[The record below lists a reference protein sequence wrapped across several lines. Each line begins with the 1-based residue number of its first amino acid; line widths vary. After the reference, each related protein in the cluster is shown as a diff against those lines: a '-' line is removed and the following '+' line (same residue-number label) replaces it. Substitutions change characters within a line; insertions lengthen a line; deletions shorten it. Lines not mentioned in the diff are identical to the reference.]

1 MKNPLWMR
9 RAGLATLAL
18 AVVGAVGFVLLRAGP
33 LAPLQVTVIT
43 VQEGR
48 LHPAIFGVGTVEARR
63 SWMVGPTTAGRV
75 LNVQVDV
82 GDVVKAGQLLAEM
95 DAVDM
100 DQRLSALDA
109 TVARARSTQAAAAA
123 QLADATARRELA
135 QLNAQRNQNL
145 AAQNFIS
152 AGALESRLQEK
163 ASADAA
169 LQAAQANLSATGQD
183 LVRIQ
188 AERAALAQQRGNVRL
203 LAPADAV
210 VTSRDAEA
218 GSTVVAGQSVLRLV
232 DPASLWVKLRVDQG
246 RSGGLASGLVGH
258 IVLRSQPQAAL
269 PGKVARVELLADS
282 VTEERIAQVAFDAP
296 AGTTPIAPSLG
307 ELAEVTLQLPETQP
321 ALLVPNASVQRVAG
335 QVGVWRMQG
344 GKPAFV
350 PVRLGASSLDGQVQ
364 VLDGLQAGDTVV
376 VYSQKAVTAG
386 ARVQV
391 VDALVKPAPQGSAP

>member
-1 MKNPLWMR
+1 MKKPLWMR

-163 ASADAA
+163 PQPMLPCKPHRPTSAQRART
-169 LQAAQANLSATGQD
+169 LSAFRPN
-183 LVRIQ
+183 VPHWPSS
-188 AERAALAQQRGNVRL
+188 AAMCACWHRPTR
-203 LAPADAV
+203 
-210 VTSRDAEA
+210 
-218 GSTVVAGQSVLRLV
+218 
-232 DPASLWVKLRVDQG
+232 W
-246 RSGGLASGLVGH
+246 
-258 IVLRSQPQAAL
+258 
-269 PGKVARVELLADS
+269 
-282 VTEERIAQVAFDAP
+282 
-296 AGTTPIAPSLG
+296 
-307 ELAEVTLQLPETQP
+307 
-321 ALLVPNASVQRVAG
+321 
-335 QVGVWRMQG
+335 
-344 GKPAFV
+344 
-350 PVRLGASSLDGQVQ
+350 
-364 VLDGLQAGDTVV
+364 
-376 VYSQKAVTAG
+376 
-386 ARVQV
+386 
-391 VDALVKPAPQGSAP
+391 